1 MGLDWEYC
9 RIFYHVA
16 QCRNFS
22 RAARMLFTSQ
32 PAVSRAMKLLE
43 HELGCRLFVRGRRGV
58 ELTPEGMLFYSYV
71 ESGREQLHRGRDA
84 VMQSVGLRSG
94 RIALGTSSTALQGWL
109 LDRLDCFHRTY
120 PGVSIRIFNGSS
132 RTALEDLKSGAIDFG
147 VMVLSE
153 GTFRS
158 FAVTHLT
165 TFRDVFVAG
174 PEYAY
179 LKGREISIQELAA
192 LPLICLGKGSL
203 TYDFL
208 EGFFRSRGVDM
219 MPAMEIDGSELILSL
234 TMHGLGVGFLPERS
248 AVQAIREGKVFALRL
263 KEKLPERYICLVEHE
278 GHALSLAAGRLRDM
292 LLEQA
297 AGEQGN

>member
-22 RAARMLFTSQ
+22 RAARLLFTSQ

-58 ELTPEGMLFYSYV
+58 ELTPEGLLFYNYV
-71 ESGREQLHRGRDA
+71 ESCREQLHKGRDA

-109 LDRLDCFHRTY
+109 LDRLERFHRTY

-132 RTALEDLKSGAIDFG
+132 RAALEELKSGAIDFG
-147 VMVLSE
+147 VMVLAE

-179 LKGREISIQELAA
+179 LKGREISLQELAA
-192 LPLICLGKGSL
+192 LPLICLGTGSL

-208 EGFFRSRGVDM
+208 EGFFRDRGVDM
-219 MPAMEIDGSELILSL
+219 VPAMEIDGSELILSL
-234 TMHGLGVGFLPERS
+234 AMHGLGVGFVPERAAAS
-248 AVQAIREGKVFALRL
+248 AISEGKVFPLRL

-292 LLEQA
+292 LLEQT
-297 AGEQGN
+297 GLSQKV